1 MTRRTRRLLGLAVL
15 VVVFVVVGWSAWLA
29 LQVRAEL
36 VAAQSAVTRL
46 QQHLTDEQT
55 AERDR
60 AVADLTESATAARDL
75 TDGAWWSAM
84 TWLPIAGDDAD
95 AVRGLSSSL
104 AEVSVDGLPPLL
116 EVADR
121 LPQVQKKGRIDLD
134 TLARLERPVT
144 QGRAAF
150 DGAVADVDGV
160 DSADLAGAVRGR
172 FDGYVNELGSAAS
185 ALADAQKTVE
195 LLPPLL
201 GADGPR
207 DYLLVFQNN
216 AEIRGT
222 GGLPGSWAR
231 VHAEGGTLSITS
243 QGSAADFPATTSPVP
258 LTKDELKVYDRQ
270 LGTFFGDAT
279 FTPDF
284 PRAAELM
291 SAHWDRRFPD
301 QPIDGVVSLD
311 TVSLSYLLEGTG
323 PVTVGDVELTPE
335 TAVDQLLNE
344 AYLGTTPEQ
353 QDMFFAAV
361 SRAVFDQATTKL
373 RDPLKFVGALRRSA
387 DEGRLLV
394 SFEDDAAM
402 QALGDS
408 RVVGRVRG
416 DDGTGPHVDVSLNDL
431 TGSKMSY
438 YLRSSAVVDARSC
451 EDGRQVLSGRL
462 TLRQSIDPAMA
473 SDLPVSITGGGIH
486 GTDPGSQFVYVRLH
500 APYEGSLDEVR
511 LDGEKLRWT
520 KVSIG
525 GRPIGTFVTL
535 LSSQQPAVFTWT
547 MTTGAGQTGDV
558 ELGVTPGVMPGD
570 NNTVVDNAC

>member
-121 LPQVQKKGRIDLD
+121 LPQVLKKGRIDLD

-216 AEIRGT
+216 AEVRAT

-231 VHAEGGTLSITS
+231 VHAEDGELSITA
-243 QGSAADFPATTSPVP
+243 QGSARDFPVTESPLP
-258 LTKDELKVYDRQ
+258 LSKEELTVYDEVM
-270 LGTFFGDAT
+270 GTYWLNANV
-279 FTPDF
+279 TPDF
-284 PRAAELM
+284 PRAAELFT
-291 SAHWDRRFPD
+291 AHWDRRFPD
-301 QPIDGVVSLD
+301 QPIDGVISLD

-323 PVTVGDVELTPE
+323 PVSVGDVTLTPD
-335 TAVDQLLNE
+335 TAVEQLLSE
-344 AYLGTTPEQ
+344 AYRGTTPEE
-353 QDMFFAAV
+353 QDLFFAAV
-361 SRAVFDQATTKL
+361 SKAVFEQATAKVG
-373 RDPLKFVGALRRSA
+373 DPLALVGALRRSA
-387 DEGRLLV
+387 DEGRLLL
-394 SFEDDAAM
+394 SLEDDAVTE
-402 QALGDS
+402 ALGDS
-408 RVVGRVRG
+408 RVLGRVRG
-416 DDGTGPHVDVSLNDL
+416 EDGTTPHVDISLNDL

-438 YLRSSAVVDARSC
+438 YLRSTATVEARSC
-451 EDGRQVLSGRL
+451 QDGRQQLSGRL
-462 TLRQSIDPAMA
+462 TLRQSIDPAVA
-473 SDLPVSITGGGIH
+473 QDLPDYVTGGGNF
-486 GTDPGSQFVYVRLH
+486 GTEPGSQFVYVRLH
-500 APYEGSLDEVR
+500 APFEGMIEEVR

-525 GRPIGTFVTL
+525 GRPIGTFVAL
-535 LSSQQPAVFTWT
+535 LSSQEPAVFTWT
-547 MTTGAGQTGDV
+547 MTTGPGQTGDG